1 MDAAPRAE
9 GGQAPPDGEATA
21 PPAGVAPFAFDAR
34 AYWLPIVLPLVV
46 VPVMVG
52 VLAVGGKALP
62 GWIEAVAMGTG
73 IFVGYGAIFYAIP
86 VLPWL
91 VWVTRRAPRW
101 GEREHVRALG
111 IGPLGVVVVINA
123 IADVLYAAMGNAIE
137 LGAALMLFGISL
149 AYAYG
154 YAAVVIVVGRV
165 MGLRRERMRRAG

>member
-1 MDAAPRAE
+1 MDDAPRAE

-46 VPVMVG
+46 VPVTVG
-52 VLAVGGKALP
+52 ILAAGRKALP
-62 GWIEAVAMGTG
+62 SWLEAIAMGTG

-111 IGPLGVVVVINA
+111 LGPLGVSVVLNVIGNVVIAALGEA
-123 IADVLYAAMGNAIE
+123 IDV
-137 LGAALMLFGISL
+137 GAAAGVLGVSL
-149 AYAYG
+149 VYAYG
-154 YAAVVIVVGRV
+154 YAAVVLVVGRV
-165 MGLRRERMRRAG
+165 MGLRRERMRRAQ